1 MAWPRPILLCT
12 LGVSWDPSLS
22 GTLRTQVL
30 PDPGFCDSRIPGA
43 WRDRVSCLQVL
54 KPLNHQ
60 LRVTKAQD
68 SAQMPTSLQVPTSLV
83 HLCSGLVLLTAWTM
97 ALHPPLLPS
106 TWHQGPVCRVPSQL
120 CSMPWQVTLQL
131 QRGHLE
137 GVARPLSCVDHPG
150 RGSVPDTQ
158 ADTQAVTQ
166 DHARTLVH
174 MHAHAHLLLCSFTH
188 THTLEHMCRHIL
200 SHSCTY
206 VCMLVCLCTHLHV
219 YWNTYTHAT

>member
-1 MAWPRPILLCT
+1 
-12 LGVSWDPSLS
+12 
-22 GTLRTQVL
+22 
-30 PDPGFCDSRIPGA
+30 
-43 WRDRVSCLQVL
+43 
-54 KPLNHQ
+54 
-60 LRVTKAQD
+60 
-68 SAQMPTSLQVPTSLV
+68 MPTSPQVPTSLV

-106 TWHQGPVCRVPSQL
+106 TWHQEPVCRVPSQL

-137 GVARPLSCVDHPG
+137 GVARPLPCVDHPG

-174 MHAHAHLLLCSFTH
+174 MHTHAHLPLCSFTH
-188 THTLEHMCRHIL
+188 THTHSHAYTHDHTQSHTCAYKDTKYMCTCTESHTCTRAHTHARVHSHTRSYTQTHTHMQF
-200 SHSCTY
+200 T
-206 VCMLVCLCTHLHV
+206 CTHIHAHAH
-219 YWNTYTHAT
+219 TYRYSHGHTHTHAHTNTHIHSDFHPVTLTTCMQLSP